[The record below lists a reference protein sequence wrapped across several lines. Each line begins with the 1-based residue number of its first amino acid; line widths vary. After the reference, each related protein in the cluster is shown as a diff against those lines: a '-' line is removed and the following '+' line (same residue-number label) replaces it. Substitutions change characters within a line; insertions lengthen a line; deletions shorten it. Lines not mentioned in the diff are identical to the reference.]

1 MAAQT
6 LAPNRFEVVISDDG
20 SHPRSLEEV
29 QTGDGVRVIRGP
41 RRTSYAARNQAV
53 RVARGRVLAFCD
65 SDCLP
70 ARSWLE
76 EALAALENADVV
88 AGEVRFAAPERLTGW
103 SLLTIDMFLDQLRN
117 VLLSRGVTANLV
129 LRREL
134 FETLGGFDESLALTG
149 TI

>member
-1 MAAQT
+1 MGEIRQGQTCVPVAPEVSVIVPVRDNAAGIHGLLPRLAAQT

-76 EALAALENADVV
+76 E
-88 AGEVRFAAPERLTGW
+88 
-103 SLLTIDMFLDQLRN
+103 
-117 VLLSRGVTANLV
+117 
-129 LRREL
+129 
-134 FETLGGFDESLALTG
+134 
-149 TI
+149 

>member
-1 MAAQT
+1 
-6 LAPNRFEVVISDDG
+6 
-20 SHPRSLEEV
+20 
-29 QTGDGVRVIRGP
+29 
-41 RRTSYAARNQAV
+41 
-53 RVARGRVLAFCD
+53 VARGRVLAFCD

-70 ARSWLE
+70 ARTWLE

-88 AGEVRFAAPERLTGW
+88 AGEVRFAAPERLTSW

-134 FETLGGFDESLALTG
+134 FETLGGFDESLPSGGDYDFVQRAVEHGARLTYAPRAVVHHP
-149 TI
+149 TLDEVRAFLRKVWSTNRW